1 MYYSEKD
8 RKKYADHIW
17 MFLIFSGWII
27 SNLQE
32 YLSEPFAVRTYFL
45 LLSVAICL
53 VATNFRKVSFFSFA
67 FWELSIYNVFD
78 EVFNTADSSQ
88 WHELPIL
95 FAVIIHSWYKFKK

>member
-45 LLSVAICL
+45 LLSVGVAIIG
-53 VATNFRKVSFFSFA
+53 FQHRKNGFFQFA
-67 FWELSIYNVFD
+67 FFEIVIYNVID
-78 EVFNTADSSQ
+78 EVMNQGDVNQ
-88 WHELPIL
+88 WYELPIL
-95 FAVIIHSWYKFKK
+95 ALILIHSYYKFKK